1 VVVLWLGFST
11 LVRCGGVKVVLWAK
25 LHSYWNYAVIQV
37 LPPLLVLVTSP
48 TLLVKWCGRLIQVL
62 PHLLVLVTSPTRLV
76 KWCGH
81 ASVTSPLSASYLPY
95 TLSEMMRSYKYFKHV
110 SKMPTLSHNRE
121 NNVVIKNAIILTVDY
136 FSFLCLPIALCI
148 IYSSKWW
155 LRSPALFYST
165 NIIHMTISMSRRL
178 NILCIMIKIK
188 TQ

>member
-1 VVVLWLGFST
+1 MSQTT
-11 LVRCGGVKVVLWAK
+11 LLLKLCG
-25 LHSYWNYAVIQV
+25 HTS
-37 LPPLLVLVTSP
+37 VTSP
-48 TLLVKWCGRLIQVL
+48 LSASYLPYTLSEMMRST
-62 PHLLVLVTSPTRLV
+62 HT
-76 KWCGH
+76 
-81 ASVTSPLSASYLPY
+81 SVTSPLSASYLPY